1 MQTLGHPERQEEK
14 GWKACPCRLGDR
26 RDEESSEDS
35 WVLIILVFESPFL
48 QLTEGEGGGAACL

>member
-1 MQTLGHPERQEEK
+1 MLSLGHPGRQEDK
-14 GWKACPCRLGDR
+14 GGGRPALASWGQ

-35 WVLIILVFESPFL
+35 WVLRILVFEIPFL